1 MALDVDR
8 IDKTVLALL
17 HLGLHDGTRAWKS
30 FDWDTLARLHEKGY
44 ISDPVGQAKSVVF
57 TQDGLR
63 ESERL
68 LHELFGS
75 HARNSST
82 RLANNRWIP

>member
-8 IDKTVLALL
+8 IDETVLALL

-68 LHELFGS
+68 LHELFG
-75 HARNSST
+75 AKEMPREG
-82 RLANNRWIP
+82 

>member
-8 IDKTVLALL
+8 IDETVLALL

-44 ISDPVGQAKSVVF
+44 ISNPVGQAKSVVF

-68 LHELFGS
+68 LHRLFD
-75 HARNSST
+75 AKEMPREE
-82 RLANNRWIP
+82 

>member
-8 IDKTVLALL
+8 IDETVLALL
-17 HLGLHDGTRAWKS
+17 YLGLHDGTRAWKS

-44 ISDPVGQAKSVVF
+44 ISNPVGQAKSVVF
-57 TQDGLR
+57 TQHGLR

-68 LHELFGS
+68 LHQLFDAKEMPS
-75 HARNSST
+75 EE
-82 RLANNRWIP
+82 